1 VSVREDVDRLTPVAA
16 LIRRTAVNLA
26 AWIGGIAGPPRV
38 PAQRAL
44 WPPVSR
50 LALGTVAAIAAV
62 AAAMVLLDV
71 PAVAHHLAQPRWF
84 VAFFKAITDFGKAGW
99 FLWPTGLLLVAVAA
113 AASPRLGRTG
123 YLVLTS
129 LAIRLGFVFVAV
141 ALPSLFVTLAKRAI
155 GRARPLR
162 GDGSDFTFAP
172 FAWRHDFTSLPSGH
186 STTAFA
192 AAVALGALFPRARIW
207 LWAYAGLI
215 ALSRIVITTHYPS
228 DVVAGAII
236 GGCGALLVRTW
247 FAARRL
253 GFAIGADGAVRVLP
267 GPSLQ
272 RLKRVA
278 RRVVGQ

>member
-1 VSVREDVDRLTPVAA
+1 VSVREDVERTPPAVSF
-16 LIRRTAVNLA
+16 LRRTAGNVA
-26 AWIGGIAGPPRV
+26 AGISGVVRSPRV

-62 AAAMVLLDV
+62 AAAMLLLDV

-99 FLWPTGLLLVAVAA
+99 FLWPTGLLLVAIAMV
-113 AASPRLGRTG
+113 ASPRLGRTAH
-123 YLVLTS
+123 LVLTS
-129 LAIRLGFVFVAV
+129 LAVLLGFVFLAV
-141 ALPSLFVTLAKRAI
+141 ALPSLFVTVAKRVI

-172 FAWRHDFTSLPSGH
+172 FGWRADYTSLPSGH

-192 AAVALGALFPRARIW
+192 AAVALGALFPRARPW
-207 LWAYAGLI
+207 LWAYACLI

-228 DVVAGAII
+228 DVVAGAVI
-236 GGCGALLVRTW
+236 GAFGALLVRTW

-253 GFAIGADGAVRVLP
+253 GFAITADGSVRVLP
-267 GPSLQ
+267 GPSLH
-272 RLKRVA
+272 RLKKVA
-278 RRVVGQ
+278 RRLAGQ